1 MNVVGEPRLVGRGER
16 HLRFRVQQNR
26 HSFPAIGFNLAERAV
41 DLMSADGQCCLV
53 FSPSFNDWQGWRSLQ
68 LEVVDFEP
76 GPKARLG

>member
-1 MNVVGEPRLVGRGER
+1 VGEPRTVGRGER

-26 HSFPAIGFNLAERAV
+26 HSFPAIGFNLAERAAE
-41 DLMSADGQCCLV
+41 LMSADRQCCLV
-53 FSPSFNDWQGWRSLQ
+53 FSPSFNDWNGWRSLQ